1 MPADLW
7 SLLSAREG
15 HFRYESGY
23 HSNLWLD
30 LDRLWLQ
37 PRAIQPFASELARQ
51 LAPHQPDAIC
61 GPIVGG
67 ALLAL
72 WIAAELG
79 LAFYPTERRVR
90 PNADGLYPVDYP
102 LPPSLRALAAG
113 RRFALVDDV
122 ISAGSAVRGSADAL
136 RDAAGE
142 VAVVAALL
150 VLGDSAAVWFG
161 EQGVPVVGLVR
172 RPNPLWLPADCPLC
186 AAGVPLE
193 DLTPDQA

>member
-1 MPADLW
+1 MSGDLF
-7 SLLSAREG
+7 SLFSAREG

-23 HSNLWLD
+23 HSSLWLD
-30 LDRLWLQ
+30 LDRLWLK
-37 PRAIQPFASELARQ
+37 PRAVQPLALELARQ
-51 LAPHQPDAIC
+51 LAPYQPQAIC

-79 LAFYPTERRVR
+79 LEFYPTERRVR
-90 PNADGLYPVDYP
+90 PKADGLYPIEYP
-102 LPPSLRALAAG
+102 LPLSLRSLAAG
-113 RRFALVDDV
+113 RRFAVVDDV
-122 ISAGSAVRGSADAL
+122 ISAGSAVRGSANAL
-136 RDAAGE
+136 REAGGE

-150 VLGDSAAVWFG
+150 VLGDAAPVWFG
-161 EQGVPVVGLVR
+161 ERGIPVEGLAR
-172 RPNPLWLPADCPLC
+172 QPNPLWPPSDCPLC